1 MSDSTT
7 VAGGTGLTSKLIAL
21 SGAAVEAA
29 GGFDKLTDAQTKYD
43 AIAAQTVA
51 STDKVKDAVQAL
63 NATTKDQSQ
72 GVNNAAQSMESLA
85 MNTQLATD
93 AANGNAS
100 SLTVGIAVQGQA
112 KLASTQLAA
121 ATAEQT
127 AALVEL
133 LKTQNMYNDSIAS
146 TITRGGQIVDWLAEL
161 KASYDSGALSVL
173 SYKQALE
180 QLSTQLF
187 LAFGQATGK
196 AQQEITKLIG
206 IVNTLIATA
215 GAGGQPTD
223 FSAAAQFN
231 KQFNTPP
238 AGKP

>member
-1 MSDSTT
+1 MSDTT
-7 VAGGTGLTSKLIAL
+7 TAAGGTGLTAKLIAL
-21 SGAAVEAA
+21 TGAAIGAA
-29 GGFDKLTDAQTKYD
+29 GGFKTLADAQKDYD
-43 AIAAQTVA
+43 AIAAETVA
-51 STDKVKDAVQAL
+51 STEKVTHALEAVHGATQNQ
-63 NATTKDQSQ
+63 NATVKITADSYT
-72 GVNNAAQSMESLA
+72 SLA

-100 SLTVGIAVQGQA
+100 SLAVGIAVQGEA
-112 KLASTQLAA
+112 KIANLQLAA

-133 LKTQNMYNDSIAS
+133 LKTQNMYNDSVAS
-146 TITRGGQIVDWLAEL
+146 IITKGGQFVDWLAEL
-161 KASYDSGALSVL
+161 KSSYDSGALSIL

-180 QLSTQLF
+180 ALGTQLAI
-187 LAFGQATGK
+187 AFGTATGK
-196 AQQEITKLIG
+196 AQQAIMQLIG
-206 IVNTLIATA
+206 VVNTLIATA

-238 AGKP
+238 VKP